1 MAADHILVTYAT
13 VYGSTR
19 EVAEA
24 VAETLREGDLEVD
37 LHDVRAVRDLGA
49 YGGVVLGAPL
59 YIGHLHKAART
70 FLSEH
75 QAALAEVPVALFA
88 LGPTGAGDAE
98 EEWQA
103 VREAL
108 NADLAQYP
116 WLKPIAVELFGGK
129 YDPSRLNL
137 PHRLLA
143 LLPASPLHNA
153 PASDLRDWDAIRAY
167 ACSLAPVL
175 QAGARA

>member
-59 YIGHLHKAART
+59 
-70 FLSEH
+70 
-75 QAALAEVPVALFA
+75 
-88 LGPTGAGDAE
+88 
-98 EEWQA
+98 
-103 VREAL
+103 
-108 NADLAQYP
+108 
-116 WLKPIAVELFGGK
+116 
-129 YDPSRLNL
+129 
-137 PHRLLA
+137 
-143 LLPASPLHNA
+143 
-153 PASDLRDWDAIRAY
+153 
-167 ACSLAPVL
+167 
-175 QAGARA
+175 